1 MERTLSE
8 TAERKVVR
16 SYRYLQALSK
26 IFVADNGFEKKFRLL
41 SASDF
46 KELKV
51 GSSSYKKASLII
63 YYKKNSF
70 NQSRI
75 GLSVPKKIGKSH
87 DRNRLKRLMREYF
100 RTSEYKFLGYDI
112 LLVVSWSRNLI
123 PESAEVK
130 EAMLLKNLNEYF
142 HYLNEEKNRVSR

>member
-1 MERTLSE
+1 M
-8 TAERKVVR
+8 V
-16 SYRYLQALSK
+16 
-26 IFVADNGFEKKFRLL
+26 DNGFEKKFRLL

-46 KELKV
+46 RELKV

-100 RTSEYKFLGYDI
+100 RTSDYKFLGHDI

-123 PESAEVK
+123 PEPVEVK
-130 EAMLLKNLNEYF
+130 ESMLLKNLNEFF
-142 HYLNEEKNRVSR
+142 HFLNDEKARTLK

>member
-1 MERTLSE
+1 MLSE
-8 TAERKVVR
+8 TAERKVAR
-16 SYRYLQALSK
+16 SCRYLQALSN
-26 IFVADNGFEKKFRLL
+26 IFVADNSFEKKFRLL

-46 KELKV
+46 SELKV

-87 DRNRLKRLMREYF
+87 DRNRLKRLMREFF

-123 PESAEVK
+123 PEAADIK
-130 EAMLLKNLNEYF
+130 EAMLLKNLNEFF
-142 HYLNEEKNRVSR
+142 HYLNDEKARATLK

>member
-1 MERTLSE
+1 M
-8 TAERKVVR
+8 
-16 SYRYLQALSK
+16 
-26 IFVADNGFEKKFRLL
+26 ADNSFEKKFRLL

-46 KELKV
+46 SELKV

-87 DRNRLKRLMREYF
+87 DRNRLKRLMREFF
-100 RTSEYKFLGYDI
+100 RTSDYKFLGTDI
-112 LLVVSWSRNLI
+112 LLVVSWSRNLL
-123 PESAEVK
+123 PETQEVK
-130 EAMLLKNLNEYF
+130 EATLLKNLKEFFNF
-142 HYLNEEKNRVSR
+142 LQDEKLRASKT

>member
-1 MERTLSE
+1 MAGNS
-8 TAERKVVR
+8 
-16 SYRYLQALSK
+16 
-26 IFVADNGFEKKFRLL
+26 FEKKFRLL

-46 KELKV
+46 SELKV
-51 GSSSYKKASLII
+51 GSSSYKKAALII
-63 YYKKNSF
+63 YYKKNSY

-100 RTSEYKFLGYDI
+100 RTSEYKFLGTDI
-112 LLVVSWSRNLI
+112 LLVVSWSRNLA

-130 EAMLLKNLNEYF
+130 ESMLLKNLNEFF
-142 HYLNEEKNRVSR
+142 HFLNDEVSRAASK